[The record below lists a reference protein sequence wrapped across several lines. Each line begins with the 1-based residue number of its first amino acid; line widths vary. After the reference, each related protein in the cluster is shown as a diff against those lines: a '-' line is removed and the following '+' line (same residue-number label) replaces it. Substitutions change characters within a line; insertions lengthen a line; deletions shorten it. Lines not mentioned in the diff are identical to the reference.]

1 MGQLQSLADQL
12 GWCITTKDYLNN
24 LNMELKSV
32 AQQYQRSIDNL
43 REFGYIAE
51 MMPHLENLCSEF
63 QDTIDSVV
71 DYIENEHI
79 EYVHNRSGILQGLIS
94 ETLG

>member
-1 MGQLQSLADQL
+1 MSQQQSLADQL
-12 GWCITTKDYLNN
+12 GWCITTQDYLND

-32 AQQYQRSIDNL
+32 AQQYQSSVDNL
-43 REFGYIAE
+43 KEFGYIAE

-63 QDTIDSVV
+63 KSSIDGVV

-79 EYVHNRSGILQGLIS
+79 EYVNDQSKSIQGAISG
-94 ETLG
+94 